1 MLARNNRLHEIKI
14 LMQESVGHGAPSP
27 KLEKM
32 EEIILLHFSKILA
45 CSFLL
50 SLIYNHCQ

>member
-45 CSFLL
+45 CSFLM